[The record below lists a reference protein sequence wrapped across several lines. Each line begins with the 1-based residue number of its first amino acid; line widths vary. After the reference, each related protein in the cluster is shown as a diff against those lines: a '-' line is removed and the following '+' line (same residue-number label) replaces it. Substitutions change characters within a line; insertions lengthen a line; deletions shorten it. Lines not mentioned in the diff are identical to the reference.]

1 VHVTHIALAQEIL
14 EEAVFE
20 PETLPDAFAK
30 AGRALGFD
38 HFCLVHANL
47 EAPTFI
53 GSDSA
58 LVFLNEYA
66 KDGWLAADYRA
77 DFVNRVPDGT
87 VFSDETMTDAEG
99 RKATAIYNELYVKH
113 GIESFAG
120 WRHSISDQAWIFLLA
135 RSADKGPIGEV
146 EMETLRQIRSVA
158 NRTARLAYALR
169 EARLDGAL
177 EGLALKGSAAILLS
191 VTGRVMAAT
200 PAAERLFDAEFNVRQ
215 NMLWANHPNSRAA
228 LATLATPSGNGGP
241 PPGPSPIVIHR
252 RSPRRPLLATP
263 HPARGMALDALTGAH
278 TLLIVTSVDDDVH
291 SGPVATG
298 LRLLFNL
305 SPAEAEIAGLLANGL
320 TLQDIADARGVG
332 RETVRAQIK
341 RVFDKLDVR
350 RQAEVV
356 RVVERLR
363 LPPAGPQIKAPYL
376 SAPSLIVAS
385 PP

>member
-1 VHVTHIALAQEIL
+1 MTPIAAAQLIL
-14 EEAVFE
+14 DEAVFE

-30 AGRALGFD
+30 AGRELGFD

-47 EAPTFI
+47 EDPTFI
-53 GSDSA
+53 GADSA

-66 KDGWLAADYRA
+66 KDGWLAGDYRA
-77 DFVNRVPDGT
+77 NFVNQVPNGT
-87 VFSDETMTDAEG
+87 LFSDETMTDAEG

-120 WRHSISDQAWIFLLA
+120 WRHSISDQTWIFSLA
-135 RSADKGPIGEV
+135 RSADKGPITNV
-146 EMETLRQIRSVA
+146 EMETLGRFRSIA
-158 NRTARLAYALR
+158 NRTARLAYTLR
-169 EARLDGAL
+169 QARLDGAL

-215 NMLWANHPNSRAA
+215 SMLWANHPNSRSALAA
-228 LATLATPSGNGGP
+228 LAVPARNGALTPGS
-241 PPGPSPIVIHR
+241 SSIVIHR

-263 HPARGMALDALTGAH
+263 HPVRGLGLDALTGAQ
-278 TLLIVTSVDDDVH
+278 TLLIVTSVDDDAH
-291 SGPVATG
+291 SGPVTNG
-298 LRLLFNL
+298 LKLLFNL
-305 SPAEAEIAGLLANGL
+305 SPAESEIAGLLANGL

-350 RQAEVV
+350 RQSDVV
-356 RVVERLR
+356 RIVERLR
-363 LPPAGPQIKAPYL
+363 LPAAAPETDV
-376 SAPSLIVAS
+376 P
-385 PP
+385 